1 MIVNELSNVFLI
13 SDISFYQVQQQL
25 KNTPL
30 FKLEWQ
36 ADGSLT
42 ELIDPTFND
51 CTQVTF
57 ITDASDSENPDLKT
71 TDLKTTDPKATDT
84 KTNNVSNKSK
94 VVLFNG
100 VTWKVLFDFMQFC
113 RANAVSLGL
122 CQLVKPTDPL
132 DGAISFNVNA
142 PINSQTKLLLN
153 EWAENQN
160 VELCCLDNA
169 PTINQPG
176 LLVMDMDSTA
186 IEIEC
191 IDEIAKL
198 AGVGEQVSEVTA
210 AAMRGELDFAE
221 SLHARVATLTD
232 APVSIIDQVAD
243 NLPLMPG
250 LENLVTHLQSFGWKL
265 VIASGGFTY
274 MTDVLKRQLNLD
286 ATVANQLEMK
296 DGKLTGKV
304 LGRIVDANV
313 KAETV
318 VSLAKQYNIELSQ
331 TIAMGDG
338 ANDLVMMAAAQ
349 LGVAFHAKPLVRKQ
363 ADVSVKKGG
372 LDQLL
377 YLL

>member
-1 MIVNELSNVFLI
+1 
-13 SDISFYQVQQQL
+13 
-25 KNTPL
+25 
-30 FKLEWQ
+30 
-36 ADGSLT
+36 
-42 ELIDPTFND
+42 
-51 CTQVTF
+51 
-57 ITDASDSENPDLKT
+57 
-71 TDLKTTDPKATDT
+71 
-84 KTNNVSNKSK
+84 
-94 VVLFNG
+94 
-100 VTWKVLFDFMQFC
+100 
-113 RANAVSLGL
+113 
-122 CQLVKPTDPL
+122 
-132 DGAISFNVNA
+132 
-142 PINSQTKLLLN
+142 
-153 EWAENQN
+153 
-160 VELCCLDNA
+160 
-169 PTINQPG
+169 
-176 LLVMDMDSTA
+176 MDMDSTA

-198 AGVGEQVSEVTA
+198 AGVGEQVSAVTA

-221 SLHARVATLTD
+221 SLHARVATLTN

-318 VSLAKQYNIELSQ
+318 VSLAKEYNIELSQ

-349 LGVAFHAKPLVRKQ
+349 LGVAFHAKPLVRAQ

>member
-1 MIVNELSNVFLI
+1 MSKNESSNVFLI
-13 SDISFYQVQQQL
+13 SDISFAQVQE
-25 KNTPL
+25 
-30 FKLEWQ
+30 KLENTHFFKIKWQ
-36 ADGSLT
+36 A
-42 ELIDPTFND
+42 N
-51 CTQVTF
+51 TQVEF
-57 ITDASDSENPDLKT
+57 EKSEQNIASKT
-71 TDLKTTDPKATDT
+71 QIILF
-84 KTNNVSNKSK
+84 SN
-94 VVLFNG
+94 L
-100 VTWKVLFDFMQFC
+100 TWKVLFDFMQLC
-113 RANAVSLGL
+113 HSNNVSLDV
-122 CQLVKPTDPL
+122 CKLVKPTKNL
-132 DGAISFNVNA
+132 DGAVSFSVSSV
-142 PINSQTKLLLN
+142 INNDVKQLLSN
-153 EWAENQN
+153 WAELQDI
-160 VELCCLDNA
+160 ELCCLDNA
-169 PTINQPG
+169 PTINKPG

-221 SLHARVATLTD
+221 SLHARVATLRD
-232 APVSIIDQVAD
+232 ASVSVIDQVAD

-250 LENLVTHLQSFGWKL
+250 LENLVSELQKHSWKL

-318 VSLAKQYNIELSQ
+318 VTLAKEYNIEQSQ

>member
-13 SDISFYQVQQQL
+13 SDISFYQVQLQL
-25 KNTPL
+25 KNTPF

-36 ADGSLT
+36 ADVPVKELT
-42 ELIDPTFND
+42 DPTFND

-71 TDLKTTDPKATDT
+71 TDT
-84 KTNNVSNKSK
+84 KTNNVSNKAK

-113 RANAVSLGL
+113 RSNAVSLGL
-122 CQLVKPTDPL
+122 GKLVKPTDPL

-186 IEIEC
+186 IDIEC

-313 KAETV
+313 KAETI
-318 VSLAKQYNIELSQ
+318 VSLAKEYNIELSQ

>member
-1 MIVNELSNVFLI
+1 MIVNELSHIFSL
-13 SDISFYQVQQQL
+13 SDIYFCQVQQQL
-25 KNTPL
+25 KNTKF
-30 FKLEWQ
+30 FKIEWQ
-36 ADGSLT
+36 AEDPEKKLT
-42 ELIDPTFND
+42 NIHDCAQVKFLINN
-51 CTQVTF
+51 
-57 ITDASDSENPDLKT
+57 SDEKT
-71 TDLKTTDPKATDT
+71 TDSKMVNL
-84 KTNNVSNKSK
+84 SNKPK
-94 VVLFNG
+94 IVLFNNI
-100 VTWKVLFDFMQFC
+100 TWKVLFDFMQFC
-113 RANAVSLGL
+113 RTNVISLDL
-122 CQLVKPTDPL
+122 CKLVKPTDYL
-132 DGAISFNVNA
+132 DGAISFNLNVPVN
-142 PINSQTKLLLN
+142 NQTKLLLN
-153 EWAENQN
+153 EWAETQN
-160 VELCCLDNA
+160 IELCYLEDA
-169 PTINQPG
+169 PTLSQTG

-186 IEIEC
+186 IQIEC

-210 AAMRGELDFAE
+210 AAMRGELDFTE

-250 LENLVTHLQSFGWKL
+250 LESLVSELQKHNWKL

-318 VSLAKQYNIELSQ
+318 VKLAEEYNIELSQ

-338 ANDLVMMAAAQ
+338 ANDLVMMTAAQ

>member
-1 MIVNELSNVFLI
+1 MAIDELSHIFSI
-13 SDISFYQVQQQL
+13 SDVSFVQVQQQL
-25 KNTPL
+25 KHTNLFNLVWLADNTDNDAPTL
-30 FKLEWQ
+30 KDINDCQQVKLETIAEQ
-36 ADGSLT
+36 
-42 ELIDPTFND
+42 
-51 CTQVTF
+51 
-57 ITDASDSENPDLKT
+57 DLSAHSSSAK
-71 TDLKTTDPKATDT
+71 L
-84 KTNNVSNKSK
+84 
-94 VVLFNG
+94 VLFNDLN
-100 VTWKVLFDFMQFC
+100 WQILFDFIKVC
-113 RANAVSLGL
+113 EANSINLNI
-122 CQLVKPTDPL
+122 CKLVKPSDEL
-132 DGAISFNVNA
+132 DGAISFTLTDA
-142 PINSQTKLLLN
+142 ITKQIQTELYQ
-153 EWAENQN
+153 WAERQD
-160 VELCCLDNA
+160 VELCYVENGPSIDK
-169 PTINQPG
+169 PG

-186 IEIEC
+186 IQIEC

-198 AGVGEQVSEVTA
+198 AGVGEQVAEVTA

-250 LENLVTHLQSFGWKL
+250 LENLVSQLQSYGWKL

-286 ATVANQLEMK
+286 ETVANQLEMK
-296 DGKLTGKV
+296 DGKLTGNV

-318 VSLAKQYNIELSQ
+318 VELAHKYNIDISQ

-338 ANDLVMMAAAQ
+338 ANDLVMMEAAQ
-349 LGVAFHAKPLVRKQ
+349 LGVAFHAKPLVRAQ
-363 ADVSVKKGG
+363 ADVSVRTGG

>member
-1 MIVNELSNVFLI
+1 MSVDELSKVFFM
-13 SDISFYQVQQQL
+13 SDVSFSQVQQKL
-25 KNTPL
+25 KNTNFFNLVWLPKRSEQDL
-30 FKLEWQ
+30 NKSVNQ
-36 ADGSLT
+36 SLT
-42 ELIDPTFND
+42 NFDDYQQVELNAESISDEIESSNHTS
-51 CTQVTF
+51 
-57 ITDASDSENPDLKT
+57 ITLFGDL
-71 TDLKTTDPKATDT
+71 
-84 KTNNVSNKSK
+84 
-94 VVLFNG
+94 
-100 VTWKVLFDFMQFC
+100 TWYKLFDFVKTC
-113 RANAVSLGL
+113 KASSINVSL
-122 CQLVKPTDPL
+122 CKLVKPTDEL
-132 DGAISFNVNA
+132 DGAIRFSVVDVISDELKA
-142 PINSQTKLLLN
+142 LLN
-153 EWAENQN
+153 EWSQSHQ
-160 VELCCLDNA
+160 VELCCLHNA
-169 PTINQPG
+169 PSINKPG

-198 AGVGEQVSEVTA
+198 AGVGEQVAKVTA

-250 LENLVTHLQSFGWKL
+250 LENLVAQLQLFGWKL

-286 ATVANQLEMK
+286 ETVANQLEMK

-318 VSLAKQYNIELSQ
+318 VELAKKYNIEMTQ

-349 LGVAFHAKPLVRKQ
+349 LGVAFHAKPLVRAQ
-363 ADVSVKKGG
+363 ADASVKNGG

>member
-1 MIVNELSNVFLI
+1 MIVNELSHIFSL
-13 SDISFYQVQQQL
+13 SDIYFHQVQQQL
-25 KNTPL
+25 KNTNF
-30 FKLEWQ
+30 FKIEWQ
-36 ADGSLT
+36 AEDPEKQLT
-42 ELIDPTFND
+42 NIHD
-51 CTQVTF
+51 CTQVKF
-57 ITDASDSENPDLKT
+57 LINNSSDEKT
-71 TDLKTTDPKATDT
+71 TDSKMA
-84 KTNNVSNKSK
+84 NVSNKPK
-94 VVLFNG
+94 IVLFNN
-100 VTWKVLFDFMQFC
+100 VTWKVLFDFMQLC
-113 RANAVSLGL
+113 HANVISLDL
-122 CQLVKPTDPL
+122 CKLVKPTDSL
-132 DGAISFNVNA
+132 DGAISFNLNAAVN
-142 PINSQTKLLLN
+142 NQTKLLLN
-153 EWAENQN
+153 EWAETQN
-160 VELCCLDNA
+160 IELCYLEDA
-169 PTINQPG
+169 PTLSQTG

-250 LENLVTHLQSFGWKL
+250 LENLVTQLQSFGWKL

-318 VSLAKQYNIELSQ
+318 VSLAKEYNIEPSQ

>member
-1 MIVNELSNVFLI
+1 MNKNKAGIQKMIVDELSKVFSI
-13 SDISFYQVQQQL
+13 SDVSFYQVQQEL
-25 KNTPL
+25 KNTHF
-30 FKLEWQ
+30 FKLVWLSNSSDSVLDTNTNQ
-36 ADGSLT
+36 ALSNFNDYQQVEFNT
-42 ELIDPTFND
+42 EL
-51 CTQVTF
+51 
-57 ITDASDSENPDLKT
+57 A
-71 TDLKTTDPKATDT
+71 
-84 KTNNVSNKSK
+84 SNKVESTEQAK
-94 VVLFNG
+94 IILFG
-100 VTWKVLFDFMQFC
+100 ALTWQVLFDFVKTCEAQSINLSQC
-113 RANAVSLGL
+113 K
-122 CQLVKPTDPL
+122 LVKPTDDL
-132 DGAISFNVNA
+132 NGAIYFSLADVISDDIKA
-142 PINSQTKLLLN
+142 LLN
-153 EWAENQN
+153 SWAERQQ
-160 VELCCLDNA
+160 VELCCLHNA
-169 PTINQPG
+169 PTMSKPG

-198 AGVGEQVSEVTA
+198 AGVGEQVSQVTA

-250 LENLVTHLQSFGWKL
+250 LENLVAQLQLCGWTL

-286 ATVANQLEMK
+286 ETVANQLEMK

-318 VSLAKQYNIELSQ
+318 VALAKKYNVDMNQ

-349 LGVAFHAKPLVRKQ
+349 LGVAFHAKPLVRAQ
-363 ADVSVKKGG
+363 ADVCVKSGG